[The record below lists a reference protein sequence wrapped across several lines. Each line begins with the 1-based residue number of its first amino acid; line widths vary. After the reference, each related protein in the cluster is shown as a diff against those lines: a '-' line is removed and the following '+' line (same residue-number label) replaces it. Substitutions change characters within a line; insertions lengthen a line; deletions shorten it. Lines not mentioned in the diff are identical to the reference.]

1 MNEYS
6 VSVTGSIVVIGQ
18 RLFDLSCLGL
28 GSLLALGPFD
38 WTTKRVRKNLL
49 LDKLV
54 YVCTRTYGYGL
65 RILLRIICYAYI
77 HHIIGYIHM
86 IHGENKLHNKISVIM
101 A

>member
-28 GSLLALGPFD
+28 GSPLALGPFD

-54 YVCTRTYGYGL
+54 YVLVHTYTDYGYYFVL
-65 RILLRIICYAYI
+65 FVTRSYT
-77 HHIIGYIHM
+77 
-86 IHGENKLHNKISVIM
+86 IS
-101 A
+101 